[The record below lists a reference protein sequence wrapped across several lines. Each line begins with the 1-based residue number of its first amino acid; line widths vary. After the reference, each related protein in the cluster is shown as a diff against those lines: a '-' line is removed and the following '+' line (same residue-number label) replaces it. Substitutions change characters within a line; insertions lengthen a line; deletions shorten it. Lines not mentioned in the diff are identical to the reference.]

1 MKKAAALA
9 YNQAIHNAP
18 QVVASGK
25 GAIAQS
31 IISKAKEFNIPLFQN
46 QVLVDSLLKFEVDEE
61 VSSDLYSVLVEVFI
75 WLHECEKKAQLSGD

>member
-18 QVVASGK
+18 QIIASGK

-31 IISKAKEFNIPLFQN
+31 IISKAQEFDIPLFSN
-46 QVLVDSLLKFEVDEE
+46 PTLADSLLKFEVNEE
-61 VSSDLYSVLVEVFI
+61 VPSELYSALVEVFI
-75 WLHECEKKAQLSGD
+75 WLNECEKKAQLSGD

>member
-18 QVVASGK
+18 QIIASGK

-31 IISKAKEFNIPLFQN
+31 IISKAKEYNIPLFQN

-61 VSSDLYSVLVEVFI
+61 VPSELYSTLVEVFI
-75 WLHECEKKAQLSGD
+75 WLNECEKKAQLSGE

>member
-1 MKKAAALA
+1 MKKAVALA

-18 QVVASGK
+18 QIIASGK

-31 IISKAKEFNIPLFQN
+31 IISKAKEYNIPLFQN

-61 VSSDLYSVLVEVFI
+61 VPSELYSALVEVFI
-75 WLHECEKKAQLSGD
+75 WLNECEKKAQLSGE

>member
-18 QVVASGK
+18 KVIASGK

-31 IISKAKEFNIPLFQN
+31 IISKAKEFDIPLFQN
-46 QVLVDSLLKFEVDEE
+46 QVLVDSLLSLEVDEE
-61 VSSDLYSVLVEVFI
+61 VPSELYSALVEVFI
-75 WLHECEKKAQLSGD
+75 WLNDCEKKAQLSGE

>member
-61 VSSDLYSVLVEVFI
+61 VSSDLYSALVEVFI